1 MFHAKLR
8 TLALTTARVR
18 GFQCKIMYPGI
29 NICQGTRFSVQNHV
43 PSKRLAGYVILAS
56 KPRGLL
62 ERLGKYPLSGP
73 LEDLAWGTCFLQ
85 PVVGIVLRVCAF
97 DIVFSRRPKK
107 GPEKCPAEGG

>member
-1 MFHAKLR
+1 M
-8 TLALTTARVR
+8 
-18 GFQCKIMYPGI
+18 
-29 NICQGTRFSVQNHV
+29 QNHV

-85 PVVGIVLRVCAF
+85 AVVEKEARVRVF
-97 DIVFSRRPKK
+97 DVIFARRLPE
-107 GPEKCPAEGG
+107 GPERCPAEGGRGEINLPLEGV